1 MQAEIKE
8 LNKKSVVYE
17 TKINIVERI
26 KCGEIYSIDFKYH
39 MGNVLGERYYMSAN
53 AHFYDTGEEVIST
66 YLDISGISKNDM
78 KGNSE
83 KRGNR

>member
-1 MQAEIKE
+1 M
-8 LNKKSVVYE
+8 
-17 TKINIVERI
+17 
-26 KCGEIYSIDFKYH
+26 DFKYH
-39 MGNVLGERYYMSAN
+39 MENVLGERYYMSAN
-53 AHFYDTGEEVIST
+53 AHFYDIGEEVIST